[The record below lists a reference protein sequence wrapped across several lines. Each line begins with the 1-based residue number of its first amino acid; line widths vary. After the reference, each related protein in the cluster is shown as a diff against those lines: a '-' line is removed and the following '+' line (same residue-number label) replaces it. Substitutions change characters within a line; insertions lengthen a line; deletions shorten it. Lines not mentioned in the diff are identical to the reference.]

1 MKTIQTFSNQAYW
14 SQLIVTIGIIILYKM
29 LNQLIVKVI
38 LAEAIPL

>member
-1 MKTIQTFSNQAYW
+1 MKTILTFSNQAYW

>member
-1 MKTIQTFSNQAYW
+1 MKTIQTFSNQACW